1 MAIEDFRHSTPLR
14 VRWAE
19 VDAQSIVFNGHYL
32 LYADVCITEYWRSIG
47 VRYPVDVV
55 DTFGVDF
62 YVVKSTLEYHASAR
76 FDDKLDL
83 RCRVARLGRSSMR
96 FIIEMYRTEGDE
108 NTHLVTGEVI
118 YVCARPAK
126 DGATQTSAPIPDTL
140 RDRILN
146 FEVLKPEV

>member
-62 YVVKSTLEYHASAR
+62 YVVKSTLEYHAPDQRKTVPRRPPRRSPI
-76 FDDKLDL
+76 
-83 RCRVARLGRSSMR
+83 RCAIASS
-96 FIIEMYRTEGDE
+96 
-108 NTHLVTGEVI
+108 
-118 YVCARPAK
+118 
-126 DGATQTSAPIPDTL
+126 
-140 RDRILN
+140 IL
-146 FEVLKPEV
+146 KS

>member
-55 DTFGVDF
+55 DTFVQLQFDRHLCHTQLVCVANARIADRVEARNRDPRGA
-62 YVVKSTLEYHASAR
+62 HAGDVGA
-76 FDDKLDL
+76 
-83 RCRVARLGRSSMR
+83 V
-96 FIIEMYRTEGDE
+96 TE
-108 NTHLVTGEVI
+108 
-118 YVCARPAK
+118 
-126 DGATQTSAPIPDTL
+126 
-140 RDRILN
+140 
-146 FEVLKPEV
+146 

>member
-19 VDAQSIVFNGHYL
+19 VDAQGIVFNGHYL

-76 FDDKLDL
+76 FDDELDL

-96 FIIEMYRTEGDE
+96 FIIEMYRADE
-108 NTHLVTGEVI
+108 HLVTGEVI
-118 YVCARPAK
+118 YVCARPATSI
-126 DGATQTSAPIPDTL
+126 ATQTSAPIPETL
-140 RDRILN
+140 RERILD

>member
-1 MAIEDFRHSTPLR
+1 
-14 VRWAE
+14 
-19 VDAQSIVFNGHYL
+19 
-32 LYADVCITEYWRSIG
+32 VCITEYWRSIG

-76 FDDKLDL
+76 FDDELDL

-96 FIIEMYRTEGDE
+96 FIIEMYRADE
-108 NTHLVTGEVI
+108 HLVTGEVI
-118 YVCARPAK
+118 YVCAAP
-126 DGATQTSAPIPDTL
+126 ATQTSAPIPDTL

-146 FEVLKPEV
+146 FEVLKPET

>member
-76 FDDKLDL
+76 FDDELDL
-83 RCRVARLGRSSMR
+83 HCRVARLGRSSMR
-96 FIIEMYRTEGDE
+96 FIIEMYRADE
-108 NTHLVTGEVI
+108 HLVTGEVI
-118 YVCARPAK
+118 YVCADP
-126 DGATQTSAPIPDTL
+126 ATQTSATIPDTL
-140 RDRILN
+140 RERILN